1 MKTKNAEGRRFL
13 SSAVAITV
21 VVAIF
26 TFLSLLPNAF
36 AANPVIFHGNVI
48 SGSQYNTTIG
58 EVFTVSYVSSEQKL
72 IIDFPGESFV
82 IESNTCTTGKIVQGC
97 FDGAVFKGYNRSL
110 PDPEVYEAKLTLSMV
125 VPEIKIVKLL
135 GKEEVEVGE
144 ETTASVNVTNTGAA
158 MAIVYF
164 TEKIPAELKLAE
176 LPGQR
181 CQLSSGNTLVL
192 TGDLTVGE
200 MWRCDYKVTALSP
213 GTHVIKSSAAFDVI
227 KRETVEASAS
237 LKVKD
242 LPFSVTATY
251 PSALLLGEKFNITLV
266 LKSDKKLDS
275 LKFSAF
281 TPAQMKVLSVK
292 SGDVIEGP
300 KHTTEKQAGGLKILN
315 SDRLTN
321 LNGSVEIIISSE
333 AVAVGE
339 FLISTN
345 SSWSFDSLKQGT
357 AKDFQVN
364 ATFAKPYFRLSK
376 YDNKTGQASIDVVNP
391 AHLPIFNISLSFG
404 SFTGLNNQPL
414 VAGEIS
420 SLSHAGFDIAL
431 KTQTPEVAGGGSSS
445 NYSGEIRYYT
455 LYGQELTETAALPIN
470 ASQLQKTVMPAEE
483 TSKKASEAE
492 QPAAEENKTGEAG
505 EGIIREPVN
514 PKRKSGFAGFR
525 VAAAMVGIIIILI
538 VIFLMLRA
546 KKEEKEEETELVKAE
561 EEEEKP
567 DFEKY

>member
-26 TFLSLLPNAF
+26 AFLSLLPNAF
-36 AANPVIFHGNVI
+36 AANPLIFDGVVI
-48 SGSQYNTTIG
+48 SGYQYTATTG
-58 EVFTVSYVSSEQKL
+58 DVFTTTYVPSEQK
-72 IIDFPGESFV
+72 IIVDFPGDSLI
-82 IESNTCTTGKIVQGC
+82 IENQTCNNGKIVQGC

-110 PDPEVYEAKLTLSMV
+110 PTPEIYEAKLKLSV
-125 VPEIKIVKLL
+125 VAPDIKIAKLL

-144 ETTASVNVTNTGAA
+144 ETTVYVNVTNAGAA
-158 MAIVYF
+158 TGSVYF

-181 CQLSSGNTLVL
+181 CQLSSSNTLVL
-192 TGDLTVGE
+192 TGDLAVGE
-200 MWRCDYKVTALSP
+200 VWRCDYKVTALSP

-237 LKVKD
+237 LKVKE
-242 LPFSVTATY
+242 LPFSVAAAY

-275 LKFSAF
+275 FKFSAF
-281 TPAQMKVLSVK
+281 MPAQIKVLSVK
-292 SGDVIEGP
+292 SGDVIEGS
-300 KHTTEKQAGGLKILN
+300 KHTTEKQGNGLKILN
-315 SDRLTN
+315 SERLES

-333 AVAVGE
+333 AVAVGK

-357 AKDFQVN
+357 AKDFPVN
-364 ATFAKPYFRLSK
+364 ATLAKPYFRVSK

-391 AHLPIFNISLSFG
+391 AHLPIFNVSLSFSG
-404 SFTGLNNQPL
+404 FTGLGNQL
-414 VAGEIS
+414 LAADEIS
-420 SLSHAGFDIAL
+420 SLSHASFDIAR
-431 KTQTPEVAGGGSSS
+431 KTQTSEVAGGGSSG
-445 NYSGEIRYYT
+445 NFTAVIRYYT
-455 LYGQELTETAALPIN
+455 TYGQKLTETAALPIN
-470 ASQLQKTVMPAEE
+470 VSQLPKSTVQLNETPA
-483 TSKKASEAE
+483 KAS
-492 QPAAEENKTGEAG
+492 AEENKTGEAG
-505 EGIIREPVN
+505 EGILREPVK
-514 PKRKSGFAGFR
+514 PKRKISLR
-525 VAAAMVGIIIILI
+525 DIKAAAVIVGIIIA
-538 VIFLMLRA
+538 VIITFLMLRA
-546 KKEEKEEETELVKAE
+546 KKEEKEEETELEEA